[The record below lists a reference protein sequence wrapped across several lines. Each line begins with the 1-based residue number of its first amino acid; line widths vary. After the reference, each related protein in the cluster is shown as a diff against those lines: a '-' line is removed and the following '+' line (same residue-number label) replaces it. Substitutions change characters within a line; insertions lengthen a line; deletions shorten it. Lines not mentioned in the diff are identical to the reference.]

1 MLQVHCGLA
10 VHLFHSRT
18 QVPETALIWD
28 IPGLLTERRKK
39 VEDHVMALK
48 LICMKVDALLP
59 LAKANDMANRD
70 VIGSGDVYFLH
81 KRQSVLIST
90 LQPIRL

>member
-28 IPGLLTERRKK
+28 IPGLLTERREK

-48 LICMKVDALLP
+48 HLYESGCA
-59 LAKANDMANRD
+59 AS
-70 VIGSGDVYFLH
+70 IG
-81 KRQSVLIST
+81 QSK
-90 LQPIRL
+90 